1 MAKKIISAGSVSANF
16 HIHIKR
22 TEDRGVSV
30 SAGLSNEF
38 THHIPLYTQ
47 NAELVIQGTFGSG
60 SASTTIAI
68 DRGISAA
75 GPFLN
80 IMSISAP
87 QVTVIPV
94 FADEIL
100 RIRHTFSSAAT
111 GVTNGSVNVW
121 IA

>member
-1 MAKKIISAGSVSANF
+1 MKKIISAGSVSANF
-16 HIHIKR
+16 HIHIR
-22 TEDRGVSV
+22 AGRDGQLV
-30 SAGLSNEF
+30 SAGLTNEF

-47 NAELVIQGTFGSG
+47 NALLAIQGTFGSG

-80 IMSISAP
+80 ILSISAP
-87 QVTVIPV
+87 QATSIPV
-94 FADEIL
+94 YADEII
-100 RIRHTFSSAAT
+100 RIRHTFSSAAV

-121 IA
+121 IG